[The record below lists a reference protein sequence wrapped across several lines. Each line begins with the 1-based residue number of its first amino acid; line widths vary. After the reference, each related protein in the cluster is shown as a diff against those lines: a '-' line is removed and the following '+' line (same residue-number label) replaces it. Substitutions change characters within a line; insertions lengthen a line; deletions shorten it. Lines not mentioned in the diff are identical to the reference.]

1 MPYDDLRLV
10 PARWQARAKEI
21 LARAKTF
28 HNRDAR
34 RKLREIAVGYRKLA
48 RRLEQRARDVDGM

>member
-1 MPYDDLRLV
+1 MPHDDLRLV

-28 HNRDAR
+28 HDADAR
-34 RKLREIAVGYRKLA
+34 RKLREIALNYRKLA
-48 RRLEQRARDVDGM
+48 QRFKQRARDVD